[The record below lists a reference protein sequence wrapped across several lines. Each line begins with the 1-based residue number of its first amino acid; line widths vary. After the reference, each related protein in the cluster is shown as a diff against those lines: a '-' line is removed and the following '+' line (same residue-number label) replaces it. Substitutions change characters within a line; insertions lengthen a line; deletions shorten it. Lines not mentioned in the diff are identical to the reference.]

1 MQDCYKIL
9 GVSQNATAAEIKRAY
24 RKKAKEL
31 HPDLSSGAET
41 SEQFLELVKAYE
53 VLSDVKQRSIF
64 DVSYAAYSSRYSSSN
79 KSESSFDYRTWL
91 LKREDEE
98 SKCKLIF
105 FDLMHNREDDAVA
118 LFKKL
123 NSEKFEFSLSKWFT
137 REDFMDFGF
146 ILCEELVI
154 RQEYY
159 DASILLEQIIRMEY
173 SYGYF
178 RLFFPEVLKLA
189 RFVFKKHIFDT
200 LSDELAIDV
209 FERAL
214 ELDLGKSDDAFFLS
228 KIAHCYLRLG
238 DSETARVCLLE
249 ALKLDNNITLTSQLR
264 KLI

>member
-9 GVSQNATAAEIKRAY
+9 GVPQNATASEIKRAY

-41 SEQFLELVKAYE
+41 SAQFQELVKAYE
-53 VLSDVKQRSIF
+53 ILSDAKQRSIF
-64 DVSYAAYSSRYSSSN
+64 DVSYSAYYKRASSRN
-79 KSESSFDYRTWL
+79 ENFFDYRTWL
-91 LKREDEE
+91 LNRDDEE
-98 SKCKLIF
+98 SKCKLVF
-105 FDLMHNREDDAVA
+105 FDLMHNREDDAVS

-123 NSEKFEFSLSKWFT
+123 NSEKFNFSLSRWFT

-159 DASILLEQIIRMEY
+159 DAAILLEQIIKMEY

-178 RLFFPEVLKLA
+178 GLFFPEVIKFA
-189 RFVFKKHIFDT
+189 RYIYRKHIFDT

-238 DSETARVCLLE
+238 DEQTAKICLHE
-249 ALKLDNNITLTSQLR
+249 ALKLDNNITLTSELR

>member
-9 GVSQNATAAEIKRAY
+9 GVPQNATAAEIKRAY

-31 HPDLSSGAET
+31 HPDLSSGTET
-41 SEQFLELVKAYE
+41 SAQFQELVKAYE
-53 VLSDVKQRSIF
+53 ILSDAKQRSIF
-64 DVSYAAYSSRYSSSN
+64 DVSYAAYYKKSASN
-79 KSESSFDYRTWL
+79 NEIIFDYRTWL
-91 LKREDEE
+91 SNRDDEE
-98 SKCKLIF
+98 SKSKLVF

-123 NSEKFEFSLSKWFT
+123 NSEKFNFSLSKWFV

-159 DASILLEQIIRMEY
+159 DAAILLEQIIKMEY
-173 SYGYF
+173 SYDYF
-178 RLFFPEVLKLA
+178 GLFFPEVIKFA
-189 RFVFKKHIFDT
+189 RYIYRKHIAGVI
-200 LSDELAIDV
+200 SDELAIDV

-214 ELDLGKSDDAFFLS
+214 ELKLGKSDDAFFLL
-228 KIAHCYLRLG
+228 KIAECYLRLG
-238 DSETARVCLLE
+238 DTETARVCLLE
-249 ALKLDNNITLTSQLR
+249 ALKFDSNITLTSQLR

>member
-9 GVSQNATAAEIKRAY
+9 GVPQNATASEIKRAY

-31 HPDLSSGAET
+31 HPDLSSDLET
-41 SEQFLELVKAYE
+41 SEKFQELVKAYE
-53 VLSDVKQRSIF
+53 ILSDARQRSIF
-64 DVSYAAYSSRYSSSN
+64 DVSYSACYKNSSSN
-79 KSESSFDYRTWL
+79 KKEDSFNYRTWL
-91 LKREDEE
+91 LNRDDEQ
-98 SKCKLIF
+98 SKSKLIF

-118 LFKKL
+118 LFKKM
-123 NSEKFEFSLSKWFT
+123 NSENFNYSLSKWFT

-173 SYGYF
+173 SYEYF

-189 RFVFKKHIFDT
+189 RFVFRKHIAGVI
-200 LSDELAIDV
+200 SDELAIDV

-214 ELDLGKSDDAFFLS
+214 ELKLGKSDDAFFLL
-228 KIAHCYLRLG
+228 KIAECYLRLG
-238 DSETARVCLLE
+238 DTETARVCLLE
-249 ALKLDNNITLTSQLR
+249 ALKFDNNITLTSQLR

>member
-9 GVSQNATAAEIKRAY
+9 GVPQNATASEIKRAY

-41 SEQFLELVKAYE
+41 SKQFQELVKAYE
-53 VLSDVKQRSIF
+53 ILSDAKQRSIF
-64 DVSYAAYSSRYSSSN
+64 DVSYAAYY
-79 KSESSFDYRTWL
+79 KKSSFNNSIIIDYRTWL
-91 LKREDEE
+91 SNRDDEE
-98 SKCKLIF
+98 SKSKLVF

-123 NSEKFEFSLSKWFT
+123 NSEQFNFSLSKWFT

-159 DASILLEQIIRMEY
+159 DAAILIEQIIKMEY
-173 SYGYF
+173 SFAYF
-178 RLFFPEVLKLA
+178 GLFFPEVIKFA
-189 RFVFKKHIFDT
+189 RYIYRKHIAGVI
-200 LSDELAIDV
+200 SDELAIDV

-214 ELDLGKSDDAFFLS
+214 ELKLGKSDDAFFLL
-228 KIAHCYLRLG
+228 KIAECYLRLG
-238 DSETARVCLLE
+238 DSETARVCVLE
-249 ALKLDNNITLTSQLR
+249 ALKFDNNITLTSQLR

>member
-9 GVSQNATAAEIKRAY
+9 GVSQNATASEIKRAY

-31 HPDLSSGAET
+31 HPDLSSNAET
-41 SEQFLELVKAYE
+41 SEKFQELVKAYE
-53 VLSDVKQRSIF
+53 ILSDAKQRSIF
-64 DVSYAAYSSRYSSSN
+64 DVSYAAYSRYSSYG

-91 LKREDEE
+91 LNRNDEE
-98 SKCKLIF
+98 SLSKLVF

-123 NSEKFEFSLSKWFT
+123 NSEKFNFSLSKWFT

-159 DASILLEQIIRMEY
+159 DAALLLEQIIRMEY
-173 SYGYF
+173 SYEYF
-178 RLFFPEVLKLA
+178 RLFFPEVIKLA
-189 RFVFKKHIFDT
+189 RTVFRKYIAGVI
-200 LSDELAIDV
+200 SDELAIDV

-214 ELDLGKSDDAFFLS
+214 ELNLGKSDDAFFLL
-228 KIAHCYLRLG
+228 KIAECYLRLG
-238 DSETARVCLLE
+238 DLETSRMCLLE
-249 ALKLDNNITLTSQLR
+249 AMKLDNNITLTSQLR

>member
-9 GVSQNATAAEIKRAY
+9 GVPQNATASEIKRAY

-31 HPDLSSGAET
+31 HPDLSSGTET
-41 SEQFLELVKAYE
+41 SAQFQELVKAYE
-53 VLSDVKQRSIF
+53 ILSDAKQRSIF
-64 DVSYAAYSSRYSSSN
+64 DVSYSAYYKKSSSN
-79 KSESSFDYRTWL
+79 NDIIVDYRTWL
-91 LKREDEE
+91 SNRDDEE
-98 SKCKLIF
+98 SKSKLVF
-105 FDLMHNREDDAVA
+105 FDLMHNREDDAVT

-123 NSEKFEFSLSKWFT
+123 NSEKFNFSLSRWFT

-159 DASILLEQIIRMEY
+159 DAAILLEQIIRMEY

-178 RLFFPEVLKLA
+178 GLFFPEVIKFA
-189 RFVFKKHIFDT
+189 RYIYRKHIAGVI
-200 LSDELAIDV
+200 SDELAIDV

-214 ELDLGKSDDAFFLS
+214 ELNLGKSDDAFFLL
-228 KIAHCYLRLG
+228 KIAECYLRLG
-238 DSETARVCLLE
+238 DTETARVCLLE
-249 ALKLDNNITLTSQLR
+249 ALKFDNNITLTSQLR

>member
-9 GVSQNATAAEIKRAY
+9 GVPQNATASEIKRAY

-41 SEQFLELVKAYE
+41 SAQFQELVKAYE
-53 VLSDVKQRSIF
+53 ILSDAKQRSIF
-64 DVSYAAYSSRYSSSN
+64 DVSYSAYYKRASSRN
-79 KSESSFDYRTWL
+79 ENFFDYRTWL
-91 LKREDEE
+91 LNRDDEE
-98 SKCKLIF
+98 SKCKLVF
-105 FDLMHNREDDAVA
+105 FDLMHNREDDAVS

-123 NSEKFEFSLSKWFT
+123 NSQNFNFSLSRWFV

-159 DASILLEQIIRMEY
+159 DAAILLEQIIRMEY

-178 RLFFPEVLKLA
+178 GLFFPEVIKFA
-189 RFVFKKHIFDT
+189 RYIYRKHIFDT

-228 KIAHCYLRLG
+228 KIAHCYLCLG

>member
-9 GVSQNATAAEIKRAY
+9 GVPQNATAAEIKRAY

-31 HPDLSSGAET
+31 HPDLSSGTET
-41 SEQFLELVKAYE
+41 SAQFQELVKAYE
-53 VLSDVKQRSIF
+53 ILSDAKQRSIF
-64 DVSYAAYSSRYSSSN
+64 DVSYAAYYKKSSSHN
-79 KSESSFDYRTWL
+79 EIIFDYRTWL
-91 LKREDEE
+91 LNRDDEE
-98 SKCKLIF
+98 SKSKLVF

-123 NSEKFEFSLSKWFT
+123 NSQNFNFSLSRWFT
-137 REDFMDFGF
+137 REDFMDYGF

-173 SYGYF
+173 SYSYF
-178 RLFFPEVLKLA
+178 RLFFPEVLKFA
-189 RFVFKKHIFDT
+189 RYIFRKHIFDVI
-200 LSDELAIDV
+200 SDELAIDV

-214 ELDLGKSDDAFFLS
+214 ELKLGKSDDAFFLL
-228 KIAHCYLRLG
+228 KIAECYLRLG
-238 DSETARVCLLE
+238 DEQTARVCLHE
-249 ALKLDNNITLTSQLR
+249 ALKLDNNLTLTSQLR